1 MWPRPLAIRPFR
13 AQTAAVVCG
22 LSLLPGSHTPRR
34 SLRFLC
40 LAVRTSRPQPRGGP
54 KRRFR
59 SRLNAPGGSYDPGFA
74 MDEQARRAT
83 PPKRVRHPAGC
94 SFASGC
100 SPPRLATTQLPSAT
114 CVTTSHRSD
123 FHLPDKTTSRT
134 HSPAG
139 LTRGSRDR
147 RVKPG
152 DDGSGW
158 VNLVG
163 TRANGSFPGAAE
175 EICFG
180 LPSIGRIGAAKSANR
195 SYVRKIKQI
204 WRYPHAK
211 RTGSWLPV
219 ASFRFS

>member
-1 MWPRPLAIRPFR
+1 
-13 AQTAAVVCG
+13 
-22 LSLLPGSHTPRR
+22 
-34 SLRFLC
+34 
-40 LAVRTSRPQPRGGP
+40 
-54 KRRFR
+54 
-59 SRLNAPGGSYDPGFA
+59 

-139 LTRGSRDR
+139 LTRGSMDR

-158 VNLVG
+158 VNLIG
-163 TRANGSFPGAAE
+163 TRARAAE
-175 EICFG
+175 HGSRYVLLSHVEIVCAGQDVPAGIDAVANAPFD
-180 LPSIGRIGAAKSANR
+180 LRWRHRLVRISGDEPILHAGSSPGSAG
-195 SYVRKIKQI
+195 
-204 WRYPHAK
+204 
-211 RTGSWLPV
+211 GSDRLTLPV
-219 ASFRFS
+219 GDRVSAGQFGRGRCRR